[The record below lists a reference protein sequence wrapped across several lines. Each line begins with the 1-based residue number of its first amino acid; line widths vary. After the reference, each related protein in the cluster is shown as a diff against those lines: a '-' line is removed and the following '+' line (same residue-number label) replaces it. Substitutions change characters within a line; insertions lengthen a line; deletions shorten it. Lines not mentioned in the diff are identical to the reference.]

1 MENTNCSVKKTVK
14 GGKQMIF
21 KYLINS
27 VNYDDVWVE
36 LRKGYKLEKSA
47 YETYKRVLEEL
58 KTLDPKPSDPPIT
71 CVVAKIEDCLTPGEI
86 ISDVFGIIDG
96 DKNHYALEM
105 DSWNEWLDFNVLD
118 KSIEVYGAADV
129 VAHALYEMT
138 FFGYSSKTVD
148 EKVEEEK
155 YILNKSKEEIQNDT
169 AHYLHFEE
177 AKTKTNYIDKRTL
190 EEKEKEHKEF
200 EQITAKNEKIYKM
213 LLGR

>member
-1 MENTNCSVKKTVK
+1 
-14 GGKQMIF
+14 MIF
-21 KYLINS
+21 KKLINS
-27 VNYDDVWVE
+27 VYYDEVWVVLVKE
-36 LRKGYKLEKSA
+36 YKLKDDA
-47 YETYKRVLEEL
+47 YEVYKSVFEEL
-58 KTLDPKPSDPPIT
+58 KILRPKPCKPPIT
-71 CVVAKIEDCLTPGEI
+71 LVLAKIEDYFEAGKFIFE
-86 ISDVFGIIDG
+86 VFGIIKS

-105 DSWNEWLDFNVLD
+105 TSWNEWLSFNVLD
-118 KSIEVYGAADV
+118 KSIKVYGAADI

-177 AKTKTNYIDKRTL
+177 AKTKTNYIDKRTP
-190 EEKEKEHKEF
+190 EEKEKEHKEC
-200 EQITAKNEKIYKM
+200 ERITAENEKIYKM

>member
-1 MENTNCSVKKTVK
+1 
-14 GGKQMIF
+14 MIF
-21 KYLINS
+21 KKLINS
-27 VNYDDVWVE
+27 VYYDEVWAVLVKE
-36 LRKGYKLEKSA
+36 YKLKDDA
-47 YETYKRVLEEL
+47 YEVYKSVFEEL
-58 KTLDPKPSDPPIT
+58 KIFKPKPCKPPIT
-71 CVVAKIEDCLTPGEI
+71 LVLAKIEDYSEAGKFIFE
-86 ISDVFGIIDG
+86 VFGIIKG

-105 DSWNEWLDFNVLD
+105 TSWNEWLSFNVLD
-118 KSIEVYGAADV
+118 KSIKVYGAADV

-190 EEKEKEHKEF
+190 EEKEKEHKEC